1 LEAGV
6 FNKFIYADRST
17 LNSTELYVGLPANS
31 AVEKTNEEDDF
42 KSFISEGKVSLVGT
56 DKLSNIQIQEIPVLA
71 VGLVRA
77 RLTVLCFC
85 WIKMEQKIYKPSIFK
100 GFFNSL
106 LSVSCSHLLW
116 PRANVYFLCN
126 QRSTTTQIK

>member
-1 LEAGV
+1 MIDLVCTILLHSSDSVYVVPCSSPEILILDPLNPCHPDLLAQTHSSCALEAGV

-85 WIKMEQKIYKPSIFK
+85 
-100 GFFNSL
+100 
-106 LSVSCSHLLW
+106 
-116 PRANVYFLCN
+116 
-126 QRSTTTQIK
+126 